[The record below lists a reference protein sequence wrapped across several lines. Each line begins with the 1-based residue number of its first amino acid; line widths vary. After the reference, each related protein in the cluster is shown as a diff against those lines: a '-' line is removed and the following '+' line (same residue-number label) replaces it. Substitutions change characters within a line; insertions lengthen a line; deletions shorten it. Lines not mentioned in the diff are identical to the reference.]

1 MKSTAIL
8 SCADRVATYFDGL
21 AAGCSEAAESSDLR
35 VWELMLSVLKLV
47 RQTIADIER
56 EAAEV

>member
-21 AAGCSEAAESSDLR
+21 AAGCSEAG
-35 VWELMLSVLKLV
+35 ELMLSVLKLV